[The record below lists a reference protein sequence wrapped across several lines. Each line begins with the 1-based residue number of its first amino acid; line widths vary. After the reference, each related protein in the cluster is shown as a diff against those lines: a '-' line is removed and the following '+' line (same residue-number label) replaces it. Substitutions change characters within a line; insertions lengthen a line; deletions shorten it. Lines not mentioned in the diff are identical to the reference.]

1 MESDVVLGL
10 CVVTLPGTGAPRK
23 QRVLSL
29 LSGGSAASPRGC
41 SAPASPPSSSS
52 LGRLVADPS
61 PSPLVGLGRR
71 VSIGAPP
78 RPRNSIIYIEPSFFF
93 KKNTQNR
100 QTNGRC
106 CLQGRWRG
114 WWGQLARK
122 RPRPSL
128 SPPER
133 KHQTPVV
140 PGLSTP
146 DRSLLTPDAGHRRLS
161 GLMRCVASP
170 AAVLLPLPL
179 PRVVIW

>member
-1 MESDVVLGL
+1 MLGL

-61 PSPLVGLGRR
+61 PSPLVGLGRP

-78 RPRNSIIYIEPSFFF
+78 RPRNSIIYIEPSFFL
-93 KKNTQNR
+93 KKKTHKIGR
-100 QTNGRC
+100 QTEGAVY
-106 CLQGRWRG
+106 RG
-114 WWGQLARK
+114 GGGAGGVSSQENA
-122 RPRPSL
+122 PVPP

>member
-1 MESDVVLGL
+1 MESEVVLGL

-93 KKNTQNR
+93 KKKHTKSADKR
-100 QTNGRC
+100 KVLSTGEVAG
-106 CLQGRWRG
+106 LVGS
-114 WWGQLARK
+114 ARK
-122 RPRPSL
+122 KTPPS
-128 SPPER
+128 
-133 KHQTPVV
+133 
-140 PGLSTP
+140 
-146 DRSLLTPDAGHRRLS
+146 
-161 GLMRCVASP
+161 
-170 AAVLLPLPL
+170 LPLPSGKETSDPGC
-179 PRVVIW
+179 PRSEHA